1 MRTVTIDIPALR
13 DPFLVSEVLSGAT
26 PRIDA
31 IETLWLAWRVIRPI
45 RGGART
51 VTVSATDDS
60 LRALASAC
68 RAEAE
73 ALAAARERIKSGGP
87 GEGELVLLTIALGCE
102 AAALGKVA

>member
-1 MRTVTIDIPALR
+1 MRTVQFDIPALR
-13 DPFLVSEVLSGAT
+13 DPYLVSEVLSGAT
-26 PRIDA
+26 PRIAA

-45 RGGART
+45 RAGART
-51 VTVSATDDS
+51 VTVSASDDS

-73 ALAAARERIKSGGP
+73 ALERGRRITGSGGP

-102 AAALGKVA
+102 AAAMGKAA